1 MVVSGF
7 ALDQLQAFHV
17 APARAVGNVNF
28 GSFSVDVKVGRP
40 ADSLN
45 CLRGSTFFAE
55 SVDWA
60 YHKSRGWL
68 CESWW
73 FAKGFM
79 AFTSVCGCFP
89 QIMIWGR
96 SRICNHECLTFKVAF
111 GSLCWTIDYRLNHCW
126 ILQQVLLRARAKWT
140 KRHQEWHDMY
150 SCQQEG
156 MLLIKLCCSNQRCWQ
171 HGHHMSLHQY
181 AFCWIV
187 CDIYIYIHTIWL
199 YNLLVSFSLKVLTH
213 LEEHAIDP
221 TAPRSPW

>member
-17 APARAVGNVNF
+17 ALARAVGNVNF

-60 YHKSRGWL
+60 DHKSRGWL

-79 AFTSVCGCFP
+79 AGGAFRKLWFGVEVAYVTTSVWHSKLRLVHCVEPLTIVESLLDPPASPFASQGEMDQATPRMTWHVQLPTGGHVVDKVMLFKP
-89 QIMIWGR
+89 EVLTTWSSHVIT
-96 SRICNHECLTFKVAF
+96 SIC
-111 GSLCWTIDYRLNHCW
+111 
-126 ILQQVLLRARAKWT
+126 
-140 KRHQEWHDMY
+140 
-150 SCQQEG
+150 
-156 MLLIKLCCSNQRCWQ
+156 MLLDCLR
-171 HGHHMSLHQY
+171 Y
-181 AFCWIV
+181 
-187 CDIYIYIHTIWL
+187 IYIYIHTIWL

-213 LEEHAIDP
+213 SEEHAIDP
-221 TAPRSPW
+221 TAPRPPW

>member
-1 MVVSGF
+1 MYMLLLLSFGRFWPIWWWNGCLWF

-60 YHKSRGWL
+60 DHKSRGWL
-68 CESWW
+68 CESRW

-79 AFTSVCGCFP
+79 ALTSVCGCFP

-111 GSLCWTIDYRLNHCW
+111 GSLCWTINYRWIIVGSSSKSFCEPGRNGPSDTKNDMTCTVANRRACCW
-126 ILQQVLLRARAKWT
+126 
-140 KRHQEWHDMY
+140 
-150 SCQQEG
+150 
-156 MLLIKLCCSNQRCWQ
+156 
-171 HGHHMSLHQY
+171 
-181 AFCWIV
+181 
-187 CDIYIYIHTIWL
+187 
-199 YNLLVSFSLKVLTH
+199 
-213 LEEHAIDP
+213 
-221 TAPRSPW
+221 